1 MKRTY
6 NNPLL
11 KRITTKKPVKS
22 KAVFTEKQNSAVMH
36 TPLSKRI
43 IEKHPEILR
52 DFISFSR
59 GDLNRLDRANYLIER
74 TSSLNDFSI
83 TVRVGNSEKK
93 FTVKRKFTKDSKS
106 DLYELS
112 KILTG
117 LSSLG
122 VNVVIPEYSF
132 GSKRGESFAVFR
144 NNNLITLSQA
154 RKQKL
159 ITSKALQKIE
169 KDLVSVNIYL
179 RNLLEA
185 ENKNKGFKD
194 RTLKINFSFK
204 EALLFD
210 PMTLKLHVF
219 LPDIISL
226 EATKRR
232 SKEFTSQDYQR

>member
-11 KRITTKKPVKS
+11 KRITTKKPVKP

-43 IEKHPEILR
+43 LEKHPEILR

-59 GDLNRLDRANYLIER
+59 GNSNRLDRANYLIER
-74 TSSLNDFSI
+74 TSSLNDFSLTARI
-83 TVRVGNSEKK
+83 GKSDKK
-93 FTVKRKFTKDSKS
+93 FIIKRKVVRGKET

-112 KILTG
+112 KILNG
-117 LSSLG
+117 LGSVG
-122 VNVVIPEYSF
+122 VNVIYPEYSF

-169 KDLVSVNIYL
+169 KDLVSINIYL

-194 RTLKINFSFK
+194 RILKINFSFK